1 VTSQLKYPKFD
12 IKLKKE
18 NDAVFVFDPIRKN
31 WFVCTPEEWVRQHV
45 INYLRVVKNYP
56 ASLFAI
62 EKEIELNDL
71 KRRFDVVIY
80 STNLKPL
87 ILIECKA
94 MYVEINDA
102 VAEQAMRYNLVLNA
116 PYFMLTNGVVDF
128 VFNENKLVDLPQ
140 FC

>member
-1 VTSQLKYPKFD
+1 MTSQLKYPKFD

-18 NDAVFVFDPIRKN
+18 NGEVLVFDTIRKN

-45 INYLRVVKNYP
+45 INFLIVVKKYP
-56 ASLFAI
+56 VSLFAI
-62 EKEIELNDL
+62 EKEIVLNDL
-71 KRRFDVVIY
+71 KRRFDVVVY

-87 ILIECKA
+87 VLIECKA
-94 MYVEINDA
+94 MYIEINEA

-128 VFNENKLVDLPQ
+128 VFHENKLSDLPQ